1 MIANTKL
8 QSWTKQHAIALSIAC
23 MVLLILSAIVLI
35 AAINGLANTPSWW
48 SKLGVISRDDPQIVQ
63 QGEQLENAITTQLTM
78 VRDADDPTWSV
89 AINHEQA
96 NAWLEARLI
105 STITTHL
112 GEDAWPTEIEAVR
125 VGLDGDQMTLGAL
138 VAHASGKS
146 VVWARVR
153 LELDELGDLWATLSS
168 VHVGTT
174 PVPMSIVSAMSDERA
189 VHKKYRVGA
198 GRLELGD
205 GRVGQLLALRVSN
218 GRFELV
224 METK

>member
-1 MIANTKL
+1 MIANAKL
-8 QSWTKQHAIALSIAC
+8 QSWTKQHAIGLSIAC
-23 MVLLILSAIVLI
+23 MVLLILSAILLI

-48 SKLGVISRDDPQIVQ
+48 SKLGVISRDDPQIVR
-63 QGEQLENAITTQLTM
+63 QGEQLENAITTQMTM
-78 VRDADDPTWSV
+78 VRDANNPTWSV

-112 GEDAWPTEIEAVR
+112 GDDAWPTEIEAVR
-125 VGLDGDQMTLGAL
+125 VGLDGEKMTLGAL
-138 VAHASGKS
+138 VTHASGKS

-189 VHKKYRVGA
+189 V
-198 GRLELGD
+198 
-205 GRVGQLLALRVSN
+205 
-218 GRFELV
+218 
-224 METK
+224 

>member
-8 QSWTKQHAIALSIAC
+8 QSWTKQHAIGLSIAC
-23 MVLLILSAIVLI
+23 MVLLILSAILLI

-48 SKLGVISRDDPQIVQ
+48 SKLGVISRDDPKIVQ

-78 VRDADDPTWSV
+78 VRDAEDPTWSV

-112 GEDAWPTEIEAVR
+112 GDGAWPTEIEAVR
-125 VGLDGDQMTLGAL
+125 VGLDGEKMTLGAL
-138 VAHASGKS
+138 VTHASGKS

-205 GRVGQLLALRVSN
+205 GRIGQLLALRVSN